1 MHKTYIS
8 GILYLVCM
16 TDYAHILIKR
26 KTKKL
31 LYANFRAHETW
42 DTFLQR
48 IFDEAMK
55 YEAGCMPNGLATV
68 EGLNTSK
75 SGAQRLEVREQQ

>member
-1 MHKTYIS
+1 MTTYVATDKYVHIPIKKKTKE
-8 GILYLVCM
+8 ILY
-16 TDYAHILIKR
+16 
-26 KTKKL
+26 
-31 LYANFRAHETW
+31 NSFRPHETW

-55 YEAGCMPNGLATV
+55 YEAGCVPNGSATV
-68 EGLNTSK
+68 EVFSPSK

>member
-1 MHKTYIS
+1 MLH
-8 GILYLVCM
+8 M
-16 TDYAHILIKR
+16 RDYVHILIKR

-48 IFDEAMK
+48 IFEEAKK
-55 YEAGCMPNGLATV
+55 YEAGCVPNGSATV
-68 EGLNTSK
+68 ELSSK
-75 SGAQRLEVREQQ
+75 SGAQRLEVVKK